1 MASQPLNDRTHGAR
15 LCPECGSEVEPG
27 GRGLGRTFCCKEHR
41 LRFFARWKGRGA
53 VLGPLQAAQNE
64 TRHAKPG
71 TREAAVCSF
80 ARSEITQACSA
91 FNDEDREAG
100 RPPAWQYVEAMMLT
114 GTRYVDRKKRR

>member
-1 MASQPLNDRTHGAR
+1 MATQPLNERPHGDRR
-15 LCPECGSEVEPG
+15 CPECGIQVQPG

-41 LRFFARWKGRGA
+41 LAFNARWKGRGA

-80 ARSEITQACSA
+80 ARSELTQAA
-91 FNDEDREAG
+91 TLFNEEDEEAG
-100 RPPAWQYVEAMMLT
+100 RPPAWLYIEAVMLS
-114 GTRYVDRKKRR
+114 GTRYIDRRRG